1 MIAVSQH
8 RKNTRKARIFLG
20 LLAFTTLACAFDATQ
35 AHAQSEREM
44 ANRINRLENEMQ
56 TISRAIYKGETPPPG
71 AFSGGG
77 ADAAGLSVRLD
88 QLETQL
94 RDMNGRLEEQTNQ
107 IDQLR
112 TQLERMNNDAAMQT
126 GGGAAPSAPR
136 YTTQAASGYEAPPQP
151 SAPDAGH
158 EAPYPQD
165 TSPQGGYQW
174 TSNGAGSAE
183 PSLGTLGSTPSPND
197 SGAMM
202 YENAFSQLKSGQYDA
217 AEQGFQQFLSANPDH
232 ALAGNAKYWLG
243 ESYYARGQ
251 YDKASRTF
259 AEAYQKYPKSPKA
272 PDNLLKLGM
281 SLAGEGKKD
290 DACIALGQIEK
301 EFASTAGPVLRRA
314 KEEMT
319 HFGCS

>member
-1 MIAVSQH
+1 LAFSV
-8 RKNTRKARIFLG
+8 LG
-20 LLAFTTLACAFDATQ
+20 LAVAPV
-35 AHAQSEREM
+35 HAQSERDM
-44 ANRINRLENEMQ
+44 ANRLSRVENEMR
-56 TISRAIYKGETPPPG
+56 TLARAIYKGEEPPPG

-77 ADAAGLSVRLD
+77 ADSAALGVRMD

-94 RDMNGRLEEQTNQ
+94 RDMNGRLEEQGNQ

-112 TQLERMNNDAAMQT
+112 QQLERMSGDIDMRLNSGA
-126 GGGAAPSAPR
+126 GGAASAP
-136 YTTQAASGYEAPPQP
+136 YTTGGYVPPQP
-151 SAPDAGH
+151 SASTVSSTSTSAVNYGAPQ

-165 TSPQGGYQW
+165 TSPQGGYSYNSGGASA
-174 TSNGAGSAE
+174 TS
-183 PSLGTLGSTPSPND
+183 GTLGTVGATSPSPND
-197 SGAMM
+197 PAAMA
-202 YENAFSQLKSGQYDA
+202 YENAFSLLKSGQYDA
-217 AEQGFQQFLSANPDH
+217 AERGFNDFLSQNPGH
-232 ALAGNAKYWLG
+232 SLAGNAKYWLG

-259 AEAYQKYPKSPKA
+259 AEAYQQYPKSSKA

-281 SLAGEGKKD
+281 SLAGQGKKD

-314 KEEMT
+314 KEEMS